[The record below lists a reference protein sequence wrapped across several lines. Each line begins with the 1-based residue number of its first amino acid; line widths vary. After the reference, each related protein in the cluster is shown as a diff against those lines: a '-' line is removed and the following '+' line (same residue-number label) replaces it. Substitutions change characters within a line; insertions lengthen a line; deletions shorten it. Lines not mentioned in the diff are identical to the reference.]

1 MELKTS
7 QIKIEPFERF
17 AKFIIDRENVRIRR
31 KTHEVGPWTKNK
43 ILQGYHFTNV
53 RREDDKVSQ
62 YLFNV
67 WYPGIKRDS
76 NVHLDSNAH
85 LWGAIMIAR
94 FINSPESLD
103 VIMEDIK
110 ARNYTTAKDKLAV
123 MMSEGKTVFRSAYLQ
138 PEIKGFTRLEKIFE
152 VLLPKIIK
160 ADIPISSLKAAVE
173 KICSI
178 KYFGEFMAGQI
189 VMDAMYLIDSAD
201 EPNSWADCFTY
212 APIGPGSVRGL
223 NRLREKELTR
233 KLKRPQY
240 ETEIAELHLCRE
252 MWKWR
257 ALDLEHA
264 LCEWDKYERLLWGQG
279 SYNRKR

>member
-43 ILQGYHFTNV
+43 ILHGYHFTNV
-53 RREDDKVSQ
+53 RREDDKVSK
-62 YLFNV
+62 YLLGV
-67 WYPGIKRDS
+67 WYPEIKGDS
-76 NVHLDSNAH
+76 NPH

-94 FINSPESLD
+94 FINSPESLEA
-103 VIMEDIK
+103 VKQEVK
-110 ARNYTTAKDKLAV
+110 ARDYTAAKNKLAV
-123 MMSEGKTVFRSAYLQ
+123 MMAEGKTVFRSAYLQ

-160 ADIPISSLKAAVE
+160 ADIPISSLEAAVE

-189 VMDAMYLIDSAD
+189 VMDAIHVIDSAD

-240 ETEIAELHLCRE
+240 ETEIAELHTCQD